1 MSTQAI
7 PMSVANADTLPTTEA
22 SHEPILIVETDADLG
37 RWLVEQ
43 LTADAHPTRL
53 ARTAQ
58 HAGVLAGAHPPR
70 LVVLGELD
78 SPRGTLDLLEDIRGC
93 HLEDSHGQTASP
105 WPPGLPVIVLSAR
118 TEQPD
123 LLRAFEAGTD
133 DFLSRSVGYLELRAR
148 LRALLRRSVSDQRG
162 RSLQVGPLAIDTAAH
177 AASLHG
183 NRVEL
188 RRLEYELLL
197 HLAADPQ
204 RVFHKHELLQAVWGY
219 RSACTTRTL
228 DSHAS
233 RLRRKLSAAG
243 ERWVINVWGVGYRL
257 I

>member
-1 MSTQAI
+1 MNTQAI
-7 PMSVANADTLPTTEA
+7 PVSVTNADAPPTTEA
-22 SHEPILIVETDADLG
+22 SREPILVVEADAELG
-37 RWLVEQ
+37 GMLVEQ
-43 LTADAHPTRL
+43 LTADGHPTRL
-53 ARTAQ
+53 ARTAE
-58 HAGVLAGAHPPR
+58 HAGVLAGVLPPR

-78 SPRGTLDLLEDIRGC
+78 SPRGTLDLLEAIREGAVG
-93 HLEDSHGQTASP
+93 SHGQTASP

-133 DFLSRSVGYLELRAR
+133 DFLPRSVGYLELRAR
-148 LRALLRRSVSDQRG
+148 LRALLRRSVSHQRG

-197 HLAADPQ
+197 HLATDPQ
-204 RVFHKHELLQAVWGY
+204 RVFSKHELLQAVWGY
-219 RSACTTRTL
+219 RSIGTTRTV

-233 RLRRKLSAAG
+233 RLRRKLGVAG
-243 ERWVINVWGVGYRL
+243 ERWIVNVWGVGYRVV
-257 I
+257 